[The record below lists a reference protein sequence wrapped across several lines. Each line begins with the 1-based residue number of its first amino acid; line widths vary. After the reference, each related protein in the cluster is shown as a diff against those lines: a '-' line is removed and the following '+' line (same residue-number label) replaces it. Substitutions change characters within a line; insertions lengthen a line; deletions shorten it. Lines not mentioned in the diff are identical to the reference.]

1 VTWTSNQNAD
11 YLVAA
16 VSGCDET
23 EARLDTVGD
32 AATFTNCATDVFV
45 RVTAYTDEG
54 DATVIISKDLET

>member
-1 VTWTSNQNAD
+1 
-11 YLVAA
+11 